1 MTYYLAKGMVKTLAV
16 FSLLLFSS
24 FVLSRMV
31 PGDPAARVLTAHSGS
46 LNADE
51 SLKRIHYE
59 QLYRSYGL
67 HLPLFYISVSS
78 LAVPDSFESVPGQLF
93 SRQLVALAQ
102 WSGQSEASY
111 RFCRSYLPLMNEFG
125 GVPSVEDKD
134 AFVEQLDVF
143 FSGHQY
149 SNVLHIDAK
158 SAWIS
163 LKKER
168 GHSSWKRLVP
178 VIAFHSDNQF
188 HRWLFGEDA
197 SSVDG
202 IVSGD
207 WGVSWISGRDVWQVL
222 RHPLALTTVM
232 AVLVLASAFPLALL
246 AGGWMAC
253 HQQRRRVKWLSALGV
268 FVYALPGF
276 WTGTLLLVFFCSP
289 AWLNW
294 FSPSVPVLET
304 NSGWCLWSLS
314 LATQAGSFALPFL
327 VILYSSLIYLTQSAY
342 KLMADE
348 CKKNYAR
355 TLLAKGLSIEQV
367 VFRHALRS
375 CFPTLLVMTLGIFPL
390 LMGGAVVIEF
400 LFSMPGVGSLLVSA
414 CESRDFPMIAALL
427 FFVGLI
433 SLLSFLITACT
444 DRWFKHVFP
453 QTLQP

>member
-1 MTYYLAKGMVKTLAV
+1 MAYYLAKGLVKTLLV

-31 PGDPAARVLTAHSGS
+31 PGDPAARVLTSHSGS
-46 LNADE
+46 LNVHE
-51 SLKRIHYE
+51 SLKRTHYE

-102 WSGQSEASY
+102 WSGQAEASY
-111 RFCRSYLPLMNEFG
+111 RFCRYYLPIMSEFG
-125 GVPSVEDKD
+125 GVPSVEDRV
-134 AFVEQLDVF
+134 AFVQRIDAF
-143 FSGHQY
+143 FSGHQS
-149 SNVLHIDAK
+149 SNILRSDAK
-158 SAWIS
+158 SAWTS

-168 GHSSWKRLVP
+168 EHSYWKRLVP
-178 VIAFHSDNQF
+178 VIAVHRDNQF
-188 HRWLFGEDA
+188 HRWLFGENTA
-197 SSVDG
+197 SVDG
-202 IVSGD
+202 ILSGD

-232 AVLVLASAFPLALL
+232 AVLVLATAFPLALL

-253 HQQRRRVKWLSALGV
+253 HHQRTRVKWLSALGV
-268 FVYALPGF
+268 FLYALPGF
-276 WTGTLLLVFFCSP
+276 WMGTLLLVFFCSP

-304 NSGWCLWSLS
+304 NSGWYFWSLS
-314 LATQAGSFALPFL
+314 LATQIGSFALPFL

-367 VFRHALRS
+367 VFRHAFRN

-427 FFVGLI
+427 FFVGLV
-433 SLLSFLITACT
+433 SLLSFLITAGT
-444 DRWFKHVFP
+444 DRWLKHVFP
-453 QTLQP
+453 QPLQP